1 MKERLSIWLERRYD
15 SSLKLEPFPQEL
27 IDLAEDIK
35 TTNENSHGWEAHS
48 RVVTVINRIRITAK
62 TLADN
67 GININSLPRSGKTS
81 FSINGKKYSVCIFS
95 IVELH
100 PGYVHDGK
108 GSLEW
113 SPTSKWIR
121 WFFPTAFGSLFV
133 FGLPL
138 QLGFSLPPFAV
149 GVVLYGL
156 IFYLVSKFINPP
168 PPNEL
173 K

>member
-1 MKERLSIWLERRYD
+1 MKERLSIWLERTRN
-15 SSLKLEPFPQEL
+15 SNFELEPLPQEL
-27 IDLAEDIK
+27 IDLAEDIQ
-35 TTNENSHGWEAHS
+35 TTKENSHGWEAHS

-67 GININSLPRSGKTS
+67 GINIHSLPRGGYTS
-81 FSINGKKYSVCIFS
+81 LSINGKKYSVNIS
-95 IVELH
+95 TYVELH

-133 FGLPL
+133 FAFIAQFGAP
-138 QLGFSLPPFAV
+138 SFAG
-149 GVVLYGL
+149 GVALYGL